1 MTQTETSEDQAR
13 AQFESIAAM
22 VARLTHA
29 AECTIPADC
38 SLTAQ
43 EIADGLGEYRGA
55 APVYEWNLK
64 PEDRENYHD
73 ADEAQQRIQE
83 DALSVQ
89 VRTGWHTPNEPGGND
104 PAEFEILLCTG
115 GPAVRIVGDLDGYAE
130 PYRARIEHQDW
141 GTPWT
146 EYRPHFDPDPE
157 TISAR
162 LNAYQET
169 LLGYCRQF
177 YFGE

>member
-1 MTQTETSEDQAR
+1 MTQTETSADQAR

-29 AECTIPADC
+29 AECTDPADC

-43 EIADGLGEYRGA
+43 DIADGLGEYRGPS
-55 APVYEWNLK
+55 PVYEWNLK
-64 PEDRENYHD
+64 PEDREDYHD
-73 ADEAQQRIQE
+73 PNEAEQRIHE
-83 DALSVQ
+83 DPLSVQ
-89 VRTGWHTPNEPGGND
+89 VRSDWHTPSTERTD

-115 GPAVRIVGDLDGYAE
+115 GPAVRIVGDLDQYAE
-130 PYRARIEHQDW
+130 PYHARIEHQDW

-157 TISAR
+157 TISGE